1 MIPIIIGVVCFA
13 FIAAAYAVHRDLHAE
28 REAKAAREWT
38 RQEREWEEAR
48 RKATA
53 PVSAADVAR
62 ALAVVEQMRVVV
74 NTIAFNSGLTG
85 VALPLPTGAE
95 EAVPK
100 GNA

>member
-13 FIAAAYAVHRDLHAE
+13 FISVAYAVHRDLHAE

-38 RQEREWEEAR
+38 RQEREWEETK
-48 RKATA
+48 RKEVAPMTA
-53 PVSAADVAR
+53 DEVHR

-85 VALPLPTGAE
+85 VGLPLPKGAE

-100 GNA
+100 R